1 MNSMITGNMP
11 MLKHKMRLTS
21 LLAVALSIL
30 MSMFV
35 AMPAMSQE
43 ITPEQLDLAR
53 KFVALNDESGIF
65 EREVIKA
72 GVKAYQE
79 IIPQNPKL
87 GEPLNKAIAAVAE
100 SWKPRK
106 PELMDQIARFYA
118 LTFSKDE
125 LQQMVDFYSTPVG
138 RKLSKASATINES
151 VTQIVQV
158 FRANLNNEFFAKVR
172 AELKKAG
179 YDT

>member
-1 MNSMITGNMP
+1 MMTGKMP
-11 MLKHKMRLTS
+11 MLKQKMRLTTFV
-21 LLAVALSIL
+21 AVALSIL
-30 MSMFV
+30 MSAFM

-53 KFVALNDESGIF
+53 KFVALNDESGLF

-72 GVKAYQE
+72 GIKAYQE

-87 GEPLNKAIAAVAE
+87 AVPLNKVIADVAA
-100 SWKPRK
+100 SFKPRK

-118 LTFSKDE
+118 VAFSKEE
-125 LQQMVDFYSTPVG
+125 LQEMVDFYSSPTG
-138 RKLSKASATINES
+138 RKLSKASATINSS

-158 FRANLNNEFFAKVR
+158 FRSNLNNEFFAKVR
-172 AELKKAG
+172 AELKKDG
-179 YDT
+179 FDS